1 LNETTKKE
9 AETQISKRKSFEE
22 GDDFIVRDYSTTDK
36 NKWMQGNII
45 LKIEKWMYKVNVKG
59 NTVRR
64 HMNQIRNYSKKQLEV

>member
-64 HMNQIRNYSKKQLEV
+64 HMNQIRNYPKKQLEV